1 MLQEAPAAP
10 EAAARRH
17 RVHFILNSK
26 GGVGKSFIS
35 SLIVQRE
42 IARDRTILCFDG
54 DATTATLSSFPA
66 LKATRLE
73 MMLAGS
79 IIDSRRLDDF
89 VEPALT
95 GEHDVLLDSGASTY
109 AVLTNYALENDL
121 FEQIH
126 TAGKEVVV
134 HAIVAGYGPTLRET
148 LGDLDDLATQLPSFV
163 TIIVW
168 LNENWGEI
176 RDGGKGFE
184 DMAVYQQHRER
195 IAGIVRLAKRNP
207 QTFGVDLDV
216 MMRRRLTFLEVPS
229 QSDISVS
236 ARHRLRLI
244 AEDAFRQLDVVL
256 P

>member
-1 MLQEAPAAP
+1 VLPGLYGPIAQ
-10 EAAARRH
+10 AAAKKKD
-17 RVHFILNSK
+17 L
-26 GGVGKSFIS
+26 
-35 SLIVQRE
+35 
-42 IARDRTILCFDG
+42 
-54 DATTATLSSFPA
+54 
-66 LKATRLE
+66 
-73 MMLAGS
+73 
-79 IIDSRRLDDF
+79 
-89 VEPALT
+89 EPALT

-109 AVLTNYALENDL
+109 AVLTNYALENGL

-126 TAGKEVVV
+126 TAGKEVTV
-134 HAIVAGYGPTLRET
+134 HVIVAGYGPTLRET

-216 MMRRRLTFLEVPS
+216 MIRRRLTFLEVPS
-229 QSDISVS
+229 RARSVS
-236 ARHRLRLI
+236 AP
-244 AEDAFRQLDVVL
+244 ATGSA
-256 P
+256 